1 MLNGLCVI
9 RDKVQIYE
17 FVQASKAAT
26 AKRVIED
33 ETVMDGDRECV
44 NAVGD
49 VLLSGLFIKIR
60 RSFL

>member
-1 MLNGLCVI
+1 MLSQSIIGAV
-9 RDKVQIYE
+9 
-17 FVQASKAAT
+17 S

-44 NAVGD
+44 NAARD
-49 VLLSGLFIKIR
+49 VLLSGLLIRIR

>member
-1 MLNGLCVI
+1 MIVAV
-9 RDKVQIYE
+9 DS
-17 FVQASKAAT
+17 AS

-49 VLLSGLFIKIR
+49 VLLSSLFIRIR
-60 RSFL
+60 RSFSVNNYLFKATYRSCYR